1 MKNRRSFITGLKST
15 VLQSIEIRFLKK
27 YKPWGVILFSR
38 NIKSI
43 EQTKKLTDDIKKIF
57 NDKKYPI
64 LIDQEGGRINRLSK
78 FIDTS
83 KFTGEFFG
91 NLYKNNFKK
100 FVTYYKIY
108 IIQTCYL
115 MHILGVNIN
124 TVPVLDVRHKKS
136 HNIIG
141 DRSFSA
147 NPKIVSKIGDFC
159 IKEFHK
165 NNIGTVVKHI
175 PGHGLAKVDSHKA
188 TPLVKDKLK
197 KLNKINFFSFK
208 NKKSLFAMTAHVIY
222 KDIDRIYTATH
233 SKKIISLIRNKIK
246 FENLLISD
254 DISMKSL
261 KFPIKL
267 NINKAFNAGCNLVL
281 HCNGKYNEMI
291 TVAENSPK
299 INDFIIKKTSQFY
312 KILS

>member
-57 NDKKYPI
+57 NDRKYPI

-197 KLNKINFFSFK
+197 KLNKIDFFSFK
-208 NKKSLFAMTAHVIY
+208 NKKSLFAMTAHIIY

-233 SKKIISLIRNKIK
+233 SKKIINLIRNKIK
-246 FENLLISD
+246 FKNLLISD

>member
-57 NDKKYPI
+57 NDRKYPI

-83 KFTGEFFG
+83 EFTGEFFG

-141 DRSFSA
+141 DRAFSA